1 MERHKC
7 RRAGCKCEFVAGFTV
22 QNNPQVLF
30 VHYGSSVFTPAD
42 GSAGEGRFD
51 TEAGALWADI
61 DRLKDMT

>member
-1 MERHKC
+1 M
-7 RRAGCKCEFVAGFTV
+7 A

-30 VHYGSSVFTPAD
+30 VHYGSNVFTAAD